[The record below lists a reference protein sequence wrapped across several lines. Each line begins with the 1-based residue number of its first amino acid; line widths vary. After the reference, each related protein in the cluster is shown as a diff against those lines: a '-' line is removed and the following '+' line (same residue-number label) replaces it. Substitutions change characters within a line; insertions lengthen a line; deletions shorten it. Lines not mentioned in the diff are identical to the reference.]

1 MTIPYQTINDVNVR
15 NINIPNVNVFNYDL
29 PTPLAPGHPTLQN
42 ILEDL

>member
-29 PTPLAPGHPTLQN
+29 PTPLAQVIPQLQN